1 MFLFLSDFFCQYNN
15 KEKALKMKRGKKVGL
30 RISKT
35 ATAAVIREK
44 AEEKW
49 KAYYS
54 NLYYAEQPYFL
65 VYEDGQNVNFLPGT
79 NEIFTLQRYHEE
91 SGIDYN
97 RINLYLCTMEDHN
110 HMLMAEF
117 DSDSDETSPPRKC
130 IKTDK
135 SSQMK
140 SLQGNSKAILVGQM

>member
-1 MFLFLSDFFCQYNN
+1 MEGVSQQLVLC
-15 KEKALKMKRGKKVGL
+15 G
-30 RISKT
+30 
-35 ATAAVIREK
+35 
-44 AEEKW
+44 
-49 KAYYS
+49 
-54 NLYYAEQPYFL
+54 QPYL
-65 VYEDGQNVNFLPGT
+65 LIYEDGQNMNFLPGT

-117 DSDSDETSPPRKC
+117 DSVLMKHRLHINALKLTRSLYSKMMNRMN
-130 IKTDK
+130 K